1 MITFKTL
8 CGLAPSAVISDEMP
22 AGAWHQWPITVIEHI
37 NMCHAGSR
45 THSRD
50 RSFAVLGYETCCRLR
65 CVSWMNYIH
74 AVGVYRRPICLI
86 EAAMQS
92 DILIPSPSV
101 LAVFCNSLLCGVSDR
116 LVRKLQSI
124 ENAASRLIIGARRC
138 DHIMHTLHRLH
149 WLHRSVHWR
158 RFYFQL
164 TRVHSVLELFEWC
177 ALQIYLLTTSYLVT
191 SRLQN
196 RTPDAPVAVWSG
208 TGIFSWWHQPCRRQ
222 WPPPSPVNS
231 QQDVC
236 CPIYRVA
243 QKSKLLSQY
252 NSLLFLSYPVHTTP
266 LATGRSARVEQST
279 VSVTTGH
286 QLRTIQTTT
295 EHISVRH

>member
-1 MITFKTL
+1 
-8 CGLAPSAVISDEMP
+8 
-22 AGAWHQWPITVIEHI
+22 
-37 NMCHAGSR
+37 MCHAGSR

-252 NSLLFLSYPVHTTP
+252 NSLLFLSYPVGVSPGVPPDNRKTWP
-266 LATGRSARVEQST
+266 LWRAYMQRFSITEISAYGTALIRQSVNPLCLLQTLNLIAT
-279 VSVTTGH
+279 
-286 QLRTIQTTT
+286 QLNADILQ
-295 EHISVRH
+295 ISM